1 MSLTVA
7 IGQSEDTD
15 TEAAIREVIAQCQ
28 AQLAGAAAHAAVF
41 FAPIDAA
48 HEQALAEVQRVFG
61 PLPLIGCTSDGEAT
75 SVGGY
80 EEDSLCLLLLSSPT
94 MCFSAAV
101 ARDLSAGCSA
111 AAKRAATEAA
121 AALGQ
126 APRLCLTLPESLRT
140 NAVLLLAGIEEG
152 IGQGVP
158 VFGGTATD
166 RWQFGR
172 TKQFFGSE
180 VLDDSLPLL
189 LVGGDFAF
197 AHGIR
202 SGWRPVGRDVRATR
216 VEGHIVHEIDDRPA
230 LELYR
235 HYLGAHLAPSSEYPV
250 AVFEESGP
258 FYLRAPRRY
267 DQEEG
272 SIAFSANVPEGARLR
287 LTEASR
293 DDILSAA
300 RESIEEA
307 KERLGDV
314 VPKLAFFVS
323 CCARKE
329 LLGTRTREELEAVKA
344 LLPEGTPI
352 CGFYAFGE
360 FSPLQQGG
368 KNRFHNETFVTLLLG
383 DLA

>member
-15 TEAAIREVIAQCQ
+15 TDSAIREVIAQCQ
-28 AQLAGAAAHAAVF
+28 AQLAGAAAHAAVL

-75 SVGGY
+75 SAGGY
-80 EEDSLCLLLLSSPT
+80 EEDSLCLLLLSSET
-94 MCFSAAV
+94 MCFAAAV
-101 ARDLSAGCSA
+101 ARDLSVGSA
-111 AAKRAATEAA
+111 AAAKQAASEAA
-121 AALGQ
+121 SALGE
-126 APRLCLTLPESLRT
+126 APRLCLTLPESLST
-140 NAVLLLAGIEEG
+140 NAVALLAGIEEG
-152 IGQGVP
+152 LGQEIP

-166 RWQFGR
+166 RWQFGQ
-172 TKQFFGSE
+172 TKQFLGSE
-180 VLDDSLPLL
+180 VLVDSLPLL
-189 LVGGDFAF
+189 LMGGDFTF
-197 AHGIR
+197 AHGVR
-202 SGWRPVGRDVRATR
+202 SGWRPVGKEVRVTR
-216 VEGHIVHEIDDRPA
+216 VEGHVVHEIDDRPA
-230 LELYR
+230 LDLYR
-235 HYLGAHLAPSSEYPV
+235 HYLGAHLLPSSEYPV

-267 DQEEG
+267 DEEAG
-272 SIAFSANVPEGARLR
+272 SIAFTGDVPEGARLR

-300 RESIEEA
+300 RESVEEA
-307 KERLGDV
+307 RERLGDV
-314 VPKLAFFVS
+314 APRLAFFVS

-329 LLGTRTREELEAVKA
+329 LLGTRTREELAAIKA

-360 FSPLQQGG
+360 FSPLRHGG

-383 DLA
+383 DPA